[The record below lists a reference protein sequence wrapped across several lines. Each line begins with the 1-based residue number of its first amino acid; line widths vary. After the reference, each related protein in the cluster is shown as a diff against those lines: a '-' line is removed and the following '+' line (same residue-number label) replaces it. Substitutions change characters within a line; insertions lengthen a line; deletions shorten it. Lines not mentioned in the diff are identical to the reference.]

1 MKLTITNDN
10 GDNVLAVQTDD
21 TNTANLRKIL
31 IETLDALENVQRP
44 VSTDLAHEKIRLKR
58 DANFHGWHF
67 ATRAEEIRHDESIR
81 KEIFKSPRME
91 IFAVLDPEKDF
102 HLQEAQ
108 AYTNSRALDIRD
120 KVFALAVKK
129 TTAYFLEN
137 KDADVL
143 PQYTLTACSGVQGLQ
158 K

>member
-1 MKLTITNDN
+1 MKLTITSDN
-10 GDNVLAVQTDD
+10 GDNVLALQTDD
-21 TNTANLRKIL
+21 TNKANLRKIL

-58 DANFHGWHF
+58 DFGWAF
-67 ATRAEEIRHDESIR
+67 ATRIEEISHDESIR
-81 KEIFKSPRME
+81 REMFKSPRMN
-91 IFAVLDPEKDF
+91 IFVALDSEKDL

-108 AYTNSRALDIRD
+108 AYTNSRALNIRD
-120 KVFALAVKK
+120 KVFALAVEK

-137 KDADVL
+137 KNTDVL
-143 PQYTLTACSGVQGLQ
+143 PQYTLTAGSGVQGLQ